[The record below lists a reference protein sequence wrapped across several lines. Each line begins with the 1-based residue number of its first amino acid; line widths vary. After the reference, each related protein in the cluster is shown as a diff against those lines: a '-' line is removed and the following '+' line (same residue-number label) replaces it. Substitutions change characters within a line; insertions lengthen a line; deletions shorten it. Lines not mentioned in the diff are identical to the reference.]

1 MLPEKIE
8 YRCRSCGRL
17 FDTLGDMQRHIVVE
31 HLQKGEFIE
40 ETERS
45 EAA

>member
-1 MLPEKIE
+1 MPRIE
-8 YRCRSCGRL
+8 YRCHACSQL

-31 HLQKGEFIE
+31 HLQKADFVQQIG
-40 ETERS
+40 TEV